1 MLRPMLVLLAVTLAQ
16 RALADAQRERR
27 AYCPFPRYGD

>member
-1 MLRPMLVLLAVTLAQ
+1 MRPLLILLAVTLAQ

-27 AYCPFPRYGD
+27 AYCALPRP